1 MPMIGL
7 GQEDIERYKVYDTT
21 NLYTSLLLDFTLIEK
36 SKELSMNQFKKNV
49 FAVF

>member
-1 MPMIGL
+1 GWAAS
-7 GQEDIERYKVYDTT
+7 GDTL
-21 NLYTSLLLDFTLIEK
+21 NFTLIEK